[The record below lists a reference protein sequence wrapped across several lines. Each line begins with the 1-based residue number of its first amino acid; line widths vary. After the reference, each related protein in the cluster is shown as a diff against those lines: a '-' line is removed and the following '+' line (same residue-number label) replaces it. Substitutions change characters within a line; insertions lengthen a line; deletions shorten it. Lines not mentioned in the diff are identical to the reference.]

1 MSDELRNSGGFLT
14 LLIGVVWR
22 WVSKEPAPFPRN
34 VLPTPARLLLV
45 SLAYLFARDW
55 NHFLEIQERLLF
67 NVTEI
72 VNRAGSGIAI
82 PPQVMSVAAAQQS
95 PPPAGSTPAL

>member
-1 MSDELRNSGGFLT
+1 MLLWVAPASVASSAQTDADMSDELRNSGGFLT

-67 NVTEI
+67 NVT
-72 VNRAGSGIAI
+72 RS
-82 PPQVMSVAAAQQS
+82 
-95 PPPAGSTPAL
+95 STGLGAESQCHR